1 MADEQGA
8 VAVELLA
15 NKSRRRR
22 TRPVAFKEGGTAE
35 HKQAKG
41 LFHVLI
47 DTRLGAQR
55 RALTREEVR

>member
-15 NKSRRRR
+15 NKSRRGR

-41 LFHVLI
+41 LMGYI
-47 DTRLGAQR
+47 QRLSVGER
-55 RALTREEVR
+55 